1 MNDLGEYPTPERI
14 QEMIAEIDYNAD
26 GKVDFEEFT
35 CLMVKQMKDVDE
47 SLEEE
52 LVTVFKRFDDDG
64 DQMIGPEDLAKML

>member
-1 MNDLGEYPTPERI
+1 
-14 QEMIAEIDYNAD
+14 
-26 GKVDFEEFT
+26 
-35 CLMVKQMKDVDE
+35 MVKQMKDVDE